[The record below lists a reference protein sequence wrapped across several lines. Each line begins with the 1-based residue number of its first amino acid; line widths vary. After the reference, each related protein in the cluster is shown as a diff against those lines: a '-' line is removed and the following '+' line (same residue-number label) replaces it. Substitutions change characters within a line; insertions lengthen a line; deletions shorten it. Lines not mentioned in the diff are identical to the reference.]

1 MNNEKA
7 LIPNKQIEDMFLRI
21 CTDEQMNTYVSHVD
35 SGRIN
40 LATAYASRLVTK
52 KFFDMI
58 RDEEVRNGNA

>member
-1 MNNEKA
+1 
-7 LIPNKQIEDMFLRI
+7 MFLRI

-40 LATAYASRLVTK
+40 LATVYASRLVTK